1 MKEKP
6 DKIKPALFGGLTI
19 AIISTVPVINFINC
33 FCCAGVIL
41 GGLLSVH
48 FYNKNL
54 AELPDI
60 ELTYAD
66 GIILGLMSGAFG
78 AVIGTLFSSVIGTN
92 IQQSIQ
98 KMMEYS
104 SDMPQEFEEAL
115 DMLGQY
121 QEGFGLVALG
131 LMMSLI
137 IDCIF
142 GMLGGILGVSLLTKK
157 KAG

>member
-1 MKEKP
+1 MQEKP

-48 FYNKNL
+48 FYNKSF

-66 GIILGLMSGAFG
+66 GISLGLMSGAIG
-78 AVIGTLFSSVIGTN
+78 AVVGTLFSSVIGTN

-104 SDMPQEFEEAL
+104 SDLPPEFEEAL
-115 DMLGQY
+115 DMLSQH
-121 QEGFGLVALG
+121 QEGFGLIALG
-131 LMMSLI
+131 LMLSLI

-142 GMLGGILGVSLLTKK
+142 GMLGGILGVSLFTKK
-157 KAG
+157 KIG

>member
-1 MKEKP
+1 MQEKP

-48 FYNKNL
+48 FYNKSL
-54 AELPDI
+54 AELADI

-66 GIILGLMSGAFG
+66 GITLGLMSGAIG

-104 SDMPQEFEEAL
+104 SDLPPEFEEAL
-115 DMLGQY
+115 DMLGQH
-121 QEGFGLVALG
+121 QEGFALIALG

-137 IDCIF
+137 INCIF
-142 GMLGGILGVSLLTKK
+142 GMLGGILGVSLFTRKK
-157 KAG
+157 VG